1 MTITETSPAGGFAA
15 SPAKTRLNGL
25 GSLRLSF
32 KIALRELRSGLQ
44 GFYIFLSC
52 LTLGV
57 AAIAAIGS
65 FSSAIESG
73 LSDQGRSILGGDVEL
88 RLAHR
93 RMEAEKLAWLRNQGS
108 VIEVATLRAMVATA
122 GNADRALV
130 ELKASGD
137 DYPLF
142 GEVELTNERPLPSA
156 LAQQNGQWGLVADPA
171 LAERLGVKVGD
182 QLSLGK
188 LTLQLR
194 GLIKREPDRVSGGFF
209 FGPRVMLTKQA
220 LLQTELV
227 QPGSLV
233 YWHYKIKL
241 DDNATSAQIKAF
253 QDRLEAQFPDE
264 GWRFRSRDNAAP
276 GTKRFIDRLV
286 LFLSLVGLT
295 ALIVGG
301 LGIGNAVNNFLE
313 ARRRNIAMLKCI
325 GAPAQSIFQI
335 YMIQVLLLAA
345 IGISVGLTLG
355 LVFPIILTSILN
367 DVLPL
372 KLSAGLYGLP
382 LITATAFGFLITLA
396 FALWPLSTAR
406 SLPATA
412 LFRSNIQP
420 AGTGLRGLYLIA
432 FIAAFLAIA
441 LLALASFPEPRFT
454 LIYFA
459 GVIVSFAILYG
470 LGRALVAVARRLP
483 RARQAALRLAVIN
496 LHRPGAP
503 TVSVV
508 LSLGIGLALFVTLAL
523 LDANLTRE
531 LRKNLPE
538 KAPAFFFMDIQP
550 GELEGFKSAALSA
563 AGVESIDTVPMLRG
577 RIKVVNGVAAKDVT
591 PSQDAAWALRGDRG
605 LTYAEMPPTGS
616 KVVAGEWWPAGYD
629 GPPLVSF
636 TKDIADG
643 LGLTLGD
650 TVTVNV
656 LGRDI
661 RATIGSLREVEWESL
676 GINFVMVFSPNAL
689 KAAPH
694 THLATIVMSP
704 EHESALLG
712 SLTKTYP
719 TVTAVRVRDALDAVS
734 DLLGKLLFAV
744 RGSNGITL
752 LVGILVLAGA
762 MATGLKS
769 RIYDSV
775 ILKTLGATR
784 RQLVSAHALEYAL
797 LGALTSIFAVIAGAA
812 SSWGIVRFVMGFDW
826 QFEPLTAAGTV
837 IFASAITVIAGFAA
851 TWRALTAKV
860 APILRVD

>member
-1 MTITETSPAGGFAA
+1 MSVAETSPASGYAT
-15 SPAKTRLNGL
+15 STSQTQLSWL
-25 GSLRLSF
+25 SSLQLSF

-65 FSSAIESG
+65 FSAAIETG
-73 LSDQGRSILGGDVEL
+73 LSTQGRTILGGDVEL
-88 RLAHR
+88 RLVHR
-93 RMEAEKLAWLRNQGS
+93 QMDAQKLSWLRGQGS
-108 VIEVATLRAMVATA
+108 VIEVATLRAMVTTR
-122 GNADRALV
+122 GGGDRALV
-130 ELKASGD
+130 ELKASGG

-142 GEVELTNERPLPSA
+142 GELELLKEGSLNTHLS
-156 LAQQNGQWGLVADPA
+156 QQNGTWGAVADPA
-171 LAERLGVKVGD
+171 LAERLGLKVGD
-182 QLSLGK
+182 EIVLGNLN
-188 LTLQLR
+188 LTLR

-209 FGPRVMLTKQA
+209 FGPRVMLSKQA
-220 LLQTELV
+220 LLETGLV
-227 QPGSLV
+227 QPGSLI

-241 DDNATSAQIKAF
+241 GENATAEDITAF
-253 QDRLEAQFPDE
+253 QQRLEAQFPDE
-264 GWRFRSRDNAAP
+264 GWRVRSRDNAAP

-325 GAPAQSIFQI
+325 GAPAASIFQI

-345 IGISVGLTLG
+345 IGVSVGLTLG
-355 LVFPIILTSILN
+355 LVLPIILAHVLN
-367 DVLPL
+367 DVLPI
-372 KLSAGLYGLP
+372 KLSTGLYGLP
-382 LITATAFGFLITLA
+382 LFTASTFGFLITVA

-420 AGTGLRGLYLIA
+420 VGSGLKGKYLM
-432 FIAAFLAIA
+432 AFLATFSAIGVLA
-441 LLALASFPEPRFT
+441 LLSFPEPRFT
-454 LIYFA
+454 LYYFG
-459 GVIVSFAILYG
+459 GVIASFAILYG
-470 LGRALVAVARRLP
+470 LGRALVAMARHVSRP
-483 RARQAALRLAVIN
+483 RAAALRFAVTN

-508 LSLGIGLALFVTLAL
+508 LSLGIGLTLFVTLAL

-531 LRKNLPE
+531 LRQNLPE

-550 GELEGFKSAALSA
+550 GELESFKTAGLATD
-563 AGVESIDTVPMLRG
+563 GVESIDTVPMLRG
-577 RIKVVNGVAAKDVT
+577 RIKVVNGVPSKDVK
-591 PSQDAAWALRGDRG
+591 PAQDAAWALRGDRG
-605 LTYAEMPPTGS
+605 LTYAETLPTGS
-616 KVVAGEWWPAGYD
+616 TIVAGEWWPPGYD

-643 LGLTLGD
+643 IGLTIGD

-661 RATIGSLREVEWESL
+661 QATVSSLREVEWESL

-689 KAAPH
+689 RAAPH
-694 THLATIVMSP
+694 THLATIVMAQ
-704 EHESALLG
+704 EHESKLLAT
-712 SLTKTYP
+712 LTKQFP

-744 RGSNGITL
+744 RGSNAITL

-769 RIYDSV
+769 RIYDAV

-784 RQLVSAHALEYAL
+784 RQLVAAHAMEYAL
-797 LGALTSIFAVIAGAA
+797 LGALTSIFAVVAGAA
-812 SSWGIVRFVMGFDW
+812 ASFGIVRFVMGFDW
-826 QFEPLTAAGTV
+826 AFDPLTALGTV
-837 IFASAITVIAGFAA
+837 VFASAVTVIAGFAT